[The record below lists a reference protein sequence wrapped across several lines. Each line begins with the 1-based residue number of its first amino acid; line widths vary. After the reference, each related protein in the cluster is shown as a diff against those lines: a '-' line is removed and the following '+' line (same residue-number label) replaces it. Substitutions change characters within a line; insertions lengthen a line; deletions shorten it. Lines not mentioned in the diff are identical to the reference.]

1 MYTEEELIKGCK
13 REQLKYQEG
22 LYKHFY
28 GFAMSVCIR
37 YAPCREDALEIL
49 NDAFMKVFSNIGSF
63 DMDRSFRSWFRRI
76 LVNTSLDHYRANRRY
91 RLYIE
96 LDNEQIEAEANIDY
110 NVTLKTDEILS
121 LMDQLTPIQR
131 LVFNLHKIEGYQ
143 HEEIAGMLQIAP
155 GTSRS
160 HMSRAVK
167 KLAAL
172 FLAGQNERRHE
183 AI

>member
-1 MYTEEELIKGCK
+1 MYTEQELIKGCK

-49 NDAFMKVFSNIGSF
+49 NDSFMKVFSNIKNF
-63 DMDRSFRSWFRRI
+63 DEERSFRAWFRRI
-76 LVNTSLDHYRANRRY
+76 LVNTALDHYRANRRY
-91 RLYIE
+91 RLHIE
-96 LDNEQIEAEANIDY
+96 LDNDQIEVEADIDY
-110 NVTLKTDEILS
+110 HVTLKADEILA
-121 LMDQLTPIQR
+121 LIDQLTPIQR
-131 LVFNLHKIEGYQ
+131 LVFNMHKIEGY
-143 HEEIAGMLQIAP
+143 HHDEIAGMLHIAP

-167 KLAAL
+167 KLAVL

>member
-1 MYTEEELIKGCK
+1 
-13 REQLKYQEG
+13 
-22 LYKHFY
+22 
-28 GFAMSVCIR
+28 
-37 YAPCREDALEIL
+37 
-49 NDAFMKVFSNIGSF
+49 
-63 DMDRSFRSWFRRI
+63 
-76 LVNTSLDHYRANRRY
+76 
-91 RLYIE
+91 
-96 LDNEQIEAEANIDY
+96 LDNDQIEAEADIDY
-110 NVTLKTDEILS
+110 HVTLKADEILA

-131 LVFNLHKIEGYQ
+131 LVFNMHKIEGY
-143 HEEIAGMLQIAP
+143 HHDEIAGMLHIAP

>member
-49 NDAFMKVFSNIGSF
+49 NDAFMKVFSNIKNF
-63 DMDRSFRSWFRRI
+63 DEERPFRSWFRRI

-91 RLYIE
+91 RLHIE
-96 LDNEQIEAEANIDY
+96 LDNEQIEAEADADY
-110 NVTLKTDEILS
+110 NVTLKTDEILA

-131 LVFNLHKIEGYQ
+131 LVFNLHKVEGYQ
-143 HEEIAGMLQIAP
+143 HDEISGMLHIAP

>member
-13 REQLKYQEG
+13 REQLKYQEA

-49 NDAFMKVFSNIGSF
+49 NDAFMKVFTNINSF
-63 DMDRSFRSWFRRI
+63 DEDRPFRAWFRRI
-76 LVNTSLDHYRANRRY
+76 LVNTSLDHYRSNRRY
-91 RLYIE
+91 RLHIE
-96 LDNEQIEAEANIDY
+96 LDNDQIEAEPDIEY
-110 NVTLKTDEILS
+110 NVTLKTDEILA

-131 LVFNLHKIEGYQ
+131 LVFNLHKIEGY
-143 HEEIAGMLQIAP
+143 HHDEIAGMLHIAP

-167 KLAAL
+167 KLASL
-172 FLAGQNERRHE
+172 FLAGQNKRRHE

>member
-49 NDAFMKVFSNIGSF
+49 NDAFMKVFSNIKNF
-63 DMDRSFRSWFRRI
+63 DKERPFRAWFRRI
-76 LVNTSLDHYRANRRY
+76 LVNTSLDHYRTNRRY
-91 RLYIE
+91 RLHIE
-96 LDNEQIEAEANIDY
+96 LDNEQIEAEPEMNH
-110 NVTLKTDEILS
+110 NVSLKTDEILA

-131 LVFNLHKIEGYQ
+131 LVFNLHKIEGY
-143 HEEIAGMLQIAP
+143 HHDEIAGMLHIAP